1 MREMP
6 KDSKV
11 KMKSENVEVFG
22 NLAQGRICCVCEPC
36 PTSISL
42 KKEGQEFPYK

>member
-6 KDSKV
+6 EDSKV

-22 NLAQGRICCVCEPC
+22 NLAQGVGFVVCMSQVPH
-36 PTSISL
+36 
-42 KKEGQEFPYK
+42 Q